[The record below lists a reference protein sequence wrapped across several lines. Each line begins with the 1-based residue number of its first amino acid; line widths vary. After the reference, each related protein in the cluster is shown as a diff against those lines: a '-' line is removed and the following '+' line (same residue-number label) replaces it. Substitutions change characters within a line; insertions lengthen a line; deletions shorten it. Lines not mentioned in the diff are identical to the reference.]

1 MSFLVQWIVQR
12 PFVDTIET
20 DEISAPNLDKA
31 VETCKE
37 LLKEVRLRHS
47 DDPPNGFRILGED
60 GLILRQWIDK

>member
-20 DEISAPNLDKA
+20 EEINAPTLDKV
-31 VETCKE
+31 VETCKG
-37 LLKEVRLRHS
+37 LLTEVRLRHS

-60 GLILRQWIDK
+60 GLILRTWIDK